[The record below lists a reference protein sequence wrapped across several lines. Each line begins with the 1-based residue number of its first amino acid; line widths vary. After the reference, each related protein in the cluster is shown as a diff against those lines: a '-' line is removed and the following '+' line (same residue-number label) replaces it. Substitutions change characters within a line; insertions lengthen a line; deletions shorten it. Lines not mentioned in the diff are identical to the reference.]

1 MYDVAALVLVVRLPR
16 FQTDIAESERS
27 RESAGVGQRKDAV
40 GLECDGLVDGKIVVE
55 GDAALAK
62 RIDEEGY
69 DWIYR
74 DYGVQPA
81 SEAERRKAPV
91 SLGSCAVAQKAQG
104 K

>member
-1 MYDVAALVLVVRLPR
+1 MSDKTVKHEVTYRYVLDGDTAVFRMNGEDVTVRFL
-16 FQTDIAESERS
+16 
-27 RESAGVGQRKDAV
+27 AV
-40 GLECDGLVDGKIVVE
+40 DTPE
-55 GDAALAK
+55 
-62 RIDEEGY
+62 IDEEGY